1 MSSRKRH
8 SSPTTAQ
15 LAEISALADGTL
27 PAERLQQAQA
37 SVAASPELTAL
48 LERERLAVARLTAAA
63 ERDRAP
69 QALREQLERQRA
81 TRARRRPAAGRL
93 AGAGLTGRGRLAAGL
108 RGRLAAGLALAATV
122 ALVLAL
128 ALPGGT
134 PGAPSLSDAA
144 ALATRGAAGPAPLP
158 DPENPRRQLAR
169 RVDGIYFPNWTR
181 SPLRWRPT
189 GIRID
194 RLDGHG
200 AVTVFYTRD
209 GVRVAYTILSAPPLR
224 QPAAVIVRS
233 HGRSFRALLLGGRMV
248 VTWRRDGH
256 TCVLSGR
263 GVPVS
268 MLARLAAWEPAR

>member
-27 PAERLQQAQA
+27 PGERLRQAEA
-37 SVAASPELTAL
+37 SIAASPELTAL
-48 LERERLAVARLTAAA
+48 LERERLAVARLAEVA

-81 TRARRRPAAGRL
+81 ARARRRPAAGWL
-93 AGAGLTGRGRLAAGL
+93 AGAGVAGRGRVAGAGIAFAA
-108 RGRLAAGLALAATV
+108 AV

-144 ALATRGAAGPAPLP
+144 ALATRGAAGPAPMP

-169 RVDGIYFPNWTR
+169 KVDHVYFPNWTR
-181 SPLRWRPT
+181 PPLRWRPT
-189 GIRID
+189 GMRID

-248 VTWRRDGH
+248 VTWRREGH